1 MSPSPEVSV
10 RILTLLIAFLTLVV
24 AGAAGAQVY
33 KWTDK
38 DGKVHYGDHPPAD
51 SKTEQVKVSVQ
62 SFGGPAEVDYV
73 SILRRPIANNTRQTR
88 ADVIIYSAAWCGPC
102 KSAKAWMASQ
112 NISFTDYDV
121 ETSEQGKKDFAALG
135 GRGVPMI
142 LVGEQRMTGFSA
154 GGLKA
159 MLKKAGF

>member
-1 MSPSPEVSV
+1 MRVLLP
-10 RILTLLIAFLTLVV
+10 LIAFLTLAV
-24 AGAAGAQVY
+24 AVTAEGQVY

-38 DGKVHYGDHPPAD
+38 DGKVHYGDRQPAD
-51 SKTEQVKVSVQ
+51 SKTEQVKVQVQ

-73 SILRRPIANNTRQTR
+73 SILRRPVRSDAKQTR
-88 ADVIIYSAAWCGPC
+88 SDVIIYSAAWCGPC

-112 NISFTDYDV
+112 NIPFTDYDV
-121 ETSEQGKKDFAALG
+121 ETSEQGRKDFAALG

-159 MLKKAGF
+159 MLAKVGN

>member
-1 MSPSPEVSV
+1 M
-10 RILTLLIAFLTLVV
+10 RILPPLIAFLTLVV
-24 AGAAGAQVY
+24 AGAAEGQVY

-38 DGKVHYGDHPPAD
+38 YGKVHYGDRPPAD
-51 SKTEQVKVSVQ
+51 SKADQVKVPVQ

-73 SILRRPIANNTRQTR
+73 SILRRPIKSDARQTR

-154 GGLKA
+154 GGLTA
-159 MLKKAGF
+159 MLKKAGY

>member
-1 MSPSPEVSV
+1 V
-10 RILTLLIAFLTLVV
+10 RILLPLITFLILAV
-24 AGAAGAQVY
+24 AGTSEGQVY

-38 DGKVHYGDHPPAD
+38 DAKVHYGDRPPAD
-51 SKTEQVKVSVQ
+51 SKTEQVKVPVQ

-73 SILRRPIANNTRQTR
+73 SILRRPIKSDARQTR

-102 KSAKAWMASQ
+102 KRAKAWMASQ
-112 NISFTDYDV
+112 NIPFADYDV
-121 ETSEQGKKDFAALG
+121 ETSEQGKKDFAAMG

-154 GGLKA
+154 GGLKT
-159 MLKKAGF
+159 LLTKAGY

>member
-1 MSPSPEVSV
+1 MISLPEVPV
-10 RILTLLIAFLTLVV
+10 RILPSLIVFLTLVI
-24 AGAAGAQVY
+24 ASATEGQVY

-38 DGKVHYGDHPPAD
+38 GGKVHYGDHPPAD
-51 SKTEQVKVSVQ
+51 SKTEQLKVSVQ

-73 SILRRPIANNTRQTR
+73 SILRRPIKSDARQTR

-159 MLKKAGF
+159 MLKKAGY